1 MNFRI
6 PSLFTHTML
15 SSLDT
20 HIRATHKG
28 MKYPVGQCEHK
39 VTSKS
44 SLERHRSSVHVLL
57 RYPCEQCEYQA
68 SIKLQK
74 SELLYL
80 GLSVGLSKFF
90 KSVDVHVHKLTIIVT
105 IYLID

>member
-1 MNFRI
+1 
-6 PSLFTHTML
+6 ML

-44 SLERHRSSVHVLL
+44 SLEQHRSSVHEGIE
-57 RYPCEQCEYQA
+57 YP
-68 SIKLQK
+68 
-74 SELLYL
+74 
-80 GLSVGLSKFF
+80 
-90 KSVDVHVHKLTIIVT
+90 
-105 IYLID
+105 

>member
-57 RYPCEQCEYQA
+57 RYPW
-68 SIKLQK
+68 SNVNIKQQYK
-74 SELLYL
+74 
-80 GLSVGLSKFF
+80 
-90 KSVDVHVHKLTIIVT
+90 IVLKG
-105 IYLID
+105 IEGQFMKR

>member
-68 SIKLQK
+68 TVKDSLDQYKKGGNILVGNVSIKQHEK
-74 SELLYL
+74 
-80 GLSVGLSKFF
+80 K
-90 KSVDVHVHKLTIIVT
+90 I
-105 IYLID
+105 